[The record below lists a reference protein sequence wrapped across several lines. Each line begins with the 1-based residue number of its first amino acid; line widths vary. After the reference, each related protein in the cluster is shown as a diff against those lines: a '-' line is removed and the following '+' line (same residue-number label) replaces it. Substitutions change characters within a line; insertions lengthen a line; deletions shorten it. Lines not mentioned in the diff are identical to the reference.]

1 MPTVPVADHRP
12 LHHHHDHVI
21 SDDHVTDFLTAN
33 SPSFGHF
40 STELRESARDF
51 LQRQLEVGELTNDH
65 LVEYHRAAVGLSPLT
80 E

>member
-1 MPTVPVADHRP
+1 MPIVPVADHSP
-12 LHHHHDHVI
+12 LHNRHDHVI

-33 SPSFGHF
+33 SHCYGHF

-51 LQRQLEVGELTNDH
+51 LQRQLEVGDLTNDH
-65 LVEYHRAAVGLSPLT
+65 LAEYHRAALGLRPFT